1 MGRVGG
7 PAPRPCASCP
17 YREDVPSG
25 VWHATEYQKLIAYD
39 APTSEQPTSLFL
51 CHQTDAADQ
60 AARLCA
66 GWVGCHGG
74 EELLAIRMGAVTGSL
89 SPEDVQAAFDYVSP
103 VPLFESGR
111 DAAEHGIFEIEDP
124 GGQAITAIEK
134 ISRRRVDIGGR

>member
-39 APTSEQPTSLFL
+39 GPTSEQPPGLFL
-51 CHQTDAADQ
+51 CHQTDAADA

-66 GWVGCHGG
+66 GWVGG
-74 EELLAIRMGAVTGSL
+74 EELLAIRIGAATGAL
-89 SPEDVQAAFDYVSP
+89 SPEDVQAAFEYVSP

-124 GGQAITAIEK
+124 GEEAITAIEK
-134 ISRRRVDIGGR
+134 ISRRRVDIRGR